1 MNREFHCV
9 GGEPPPGAKPWDYNI
24 HKMRSRL
31 EQIRDRYFRAVI
43 AHPEGHL
50 VHFGDCETHRAMEMY
65 KYAPCTCGLLHD
77 LRYIDHSLA
86 MKIFPNMEKDES
98 KQEAMVPGHRY
109 WTGPPSEEERAE
121 MKAILDKT
129 FPPENRI
136 GPTMEEYEE
145 LEKRDWSL
153 IEEVFGKPFRER
165 REVQWSHQDGIE

>member
-1 MNREFHCV
+1 MDRAFHSI

-31 EQIRDRYFRAVI
+31 EQLRDRYFRPVI

-50 VHFGDCETHRAMEMY
+50 VHMGDCETHRAMEVY

-77 LRYIDHSLA
+77 LRYIDHTLA
-86 MKIFPNMEKDES
+86 KKILPSMDEDES
-98 KQEAMVPGHRY
+98 RQDAMIPGHRY
-109 WTGPPSEEERAE
+109 WLGPYSDEEKAKMRAMFE
-121 MKAILDKT
+121 QH
-129 FPPENRI
+129 FPAKNVI
-136 GPTMEEYEE
+136 APTPQEYEE

-165 REVQWSHQDGIE
+165 MEVQWNQQDGIE